1 MLNQQKLMDLVK
13 KRSSTL
19 VSSSR
24 NFLRRLDPSATQDS
38 TDLNTYDE
46 SILQQGRFWMR
57 TVTWTLIGTSVF
69 GVAWLA
75 LARTEEIVVAPGQ
88 LEPIGSVQDIQ
99 MPLGGVVDQILV
111 AEGDTVKAGQ
121 VLMKLDTE
129 ASEEQRNSLEK
140 TIKLKQEQLLL
151 KQEEKRNYMQVNQEE
166 VKILEGNLV
175 LQAEILERYEQLE
188 AVGAFS
194 EVQYLNQQNIVA
206 ETRGKLMQT
215 KAERLRQI
223 ALLDQQTA
231 QLKSE
236 LADLNGRLV
245 ESKVTLRY
253 QQLRSPVDGVV
264 FDLKPTSRGF
274 TAQSTQTVMKVVPI
288 GSLEAKVEVP
298 SNKIGFVK
306 VPMGCPEKRDA
317 CMNADISIDSFPSS
331 DFGVL
336 KGKVTRIGSD
346 ALEPDPQEQR
356 QNSAF
361 RAIQLD
367 DQQLKLKT
375 GSSLPLQ
382 LGMSLTANIKLRKV
396 SYLQLLLGEFRTR
409 LNRCSVS
416 EFVRILFV
424 HRTFWAVRPYHSS
437 SSSAGP
443 APTRCSGH

>member
-1 MLNQQKLMDLVK
+1 MKMHPQNLSALVK
-13 KRSSTL
+13 QGSSNL
-19 VSSSR
+19 VAKSR
-24 NFLRRLDPSATQDS
+24 DFLRRFDPAATQDAS
-38 TDLNTYDE
+38 NLDTYDE

-57 TVTWTLIGTSVF
+57 TVTWTLIGSSVF
-69 GVAWLA
+69 GLAWLA

-99 MPLGGVVDQILV
+99 MPVGGVADQILV

-129 ASEEQRNSLEK
+129 ASEEQRVSLEK
-140 TIKLKQEQLLL
+140 TIKLKQEQLQL
-151 KQEEKRNYMQVNQEE
+151 KEQEKLNYMQVNQEE
-166 VKILEGNLV
+166 VSMLESNLK
-175 LQAEILERYEQLE
+175 LQSEILERFEQLE
-188 AVGAFS
+188 RAGAAS
-194 EVQYLNQQNIVA
+194 ELQYLNQQNVVA
-206 ETRGKLMQT
+206 ETRGKLMQS
-215 KAERLRQI
+215 KADRLRQI

-245 ESKVTLRY
+245 ETKVTLRY

-274 TAQSTQTVMKVVPI
+274 TAQSTQTVMKVVPM

-298 SNKIGFVK
+298 SNKIGFVQ
-306 VPMGCPEKRDA
+306 VPPGCPEKREA
-317 CMNADISIDSFPSS
+317 CMNADISIDSFPST

-356 QNSAF
+356 QELSF
-361 RAIQLD
+361 PVTIQLD

-382 LGMSLTANIKLRKV
+382 VGMSLTANIKLRKV
-396 SYLQLLLGEFRTR
+396 SYLQLLLGEFQDKAESLQR
-409 LNRCSVS
+409 L
-416 EFVRILFV
+416 
-424 HRTFWAVRPYHSS
+424 
-437 SSSAGP
+437 
-443 APTRCSGH
+443 

>member
-1 MLNQQKLMDLVK
+1 MKMNPQSLTTLVK
-13 KRSSTL
+13 QGSSNL
-19 VSSSR
+19 VATSR
-24 NFLRRLDPSATQDS
+24 NFFRRFDPGTPQDAT
-38 TDLNTYDE
+38 NVETYDE

-57 TVTWTLIGTSVF
+57 TVTWTLIGTTVF
-69 GVAWLA
+69 GVGWLA

-99 MPLGGVVDQILV
+99 MPVGGVADQILV
-111 AEGDTVKAGQ
+111 EEGDRVKAGQ

-140 TIKLKQEQLLL
+140 TIKLKKEQLIL
-151 KQEEKRNYMQVNQEE
+151 KEEEKRNYQLVNQEE
-166 VKILEGNLV
+166 VQMLESNLA
-175 LQAEILERYEQLE
+175 LQSEILGRLEQLE
-188 AVGAFS
+188 AVGALS
-194 EVQYLNQQNIVA
+194 EVQILSQQNTVA
-206 ETRGKLMQT
+206 EIQGKLMQS
-215 KAERLRQI
+215 KADRLRQV

-245 ESKVTLRY
+245 ETKVTLRY

-274 TAQSTQTVMKVVPI
+274 TAQSTQTVMKVVPM

-306 VPMGCPEKRDA
+306 VPSGCPEKRDS
-317 CMNADISIDSFPSS
+317 CMNADISIDSFPST

-336 KGKVTRIGSD
+336 KGKVTHIGSD

-356 QNSAF
+356 QELSF
-361 RAIQLD
+361 PVTIQLD
-367 DQQLKLKT
+367 SQQLKLKN

-382 LGMSLTANIKLRKV
+382 VGMSLTANIKLRKV
-396 SYLQLLLGEFRTR
+396 SYLQLLLGEFQDKAQSLQR
-409 LNRCSVS
+409 L
-416 EFVRILFV
+416 
-424 HRTFWAVRPYHSS
+424 
-437 SSSAGP
+437 
-443 APTRCSGH
+443 

>member
-1 MLNQQKLMDLVK
+1 MKINPQNLTTLV
-13 KRSSTL
+13 KRSSSNL
-19 VSSSR
+19 VATSR
-24 NFLRRLDPSATQDS
+24 DFLRRFDPGVKHDATDP
-38 TDLNTYDE
+38 TTYDE

-57 TVTWTLIGTSVF
+57 TVTWSLIGSTVF
-69 GVAWLA
+69 GVGWLA

-99 MPLGGVVDQILV
+99 MPVGGVADQILV
-111 AEGDTVKAGQ
+111 KEGDRVKAGQ

-129 ASEEQRNSLEK
+129 ASEENRISLEK
-140 TIKLKQEQLLL
+140 TIKLKQEQLTL
-151 KQEEKRNYMQVNQEE
+151 KEEEKRNTMQVNQEE
-166 VKILEGNLV
+166 VLMLESNLQ
-175 LQAEILERYEQLE
+175 LQTEILERYEQLQ
-188 AVGAFS
+188 AAGAFS
-194 EVQYLNQQNIVA
+194 EVQYLNQKNIVA

-215 KAERLRQI
+215 KADRLRQI

-253 QQLRSPVDGVV
+253 QQLRSPVDGVI

-298 SNKIGFVK
+298 SNKIGFVR
-306 VPMGCPEKRDA
+306 VPPGCPDEREV
-317 CMNADISIDSFPSS
+317 CMDADISIDSFPST

-346 ALEPDPQEQR
+346 ALEPNPQEQR
-356 QNSAF
+356 QELSF
-361 RAIQLD
+361 PVTIELD
-367 DQQLKLKT
+367 DQQLKLKS

-382 LGMSLTANIKLRKV
+382 VGMSLTANIKLRKV
-396 SYLQLLLGEFRTR
+396 SYLQLLLGEFQNKAESLQR
-409 LNRCSVS
+409 L
-416 EFVRILFV
+416 
-424 HRTFWAVRPYHSS
+424 
-437 SSSAGP
+437 
-443 APTRCSGH
+443 